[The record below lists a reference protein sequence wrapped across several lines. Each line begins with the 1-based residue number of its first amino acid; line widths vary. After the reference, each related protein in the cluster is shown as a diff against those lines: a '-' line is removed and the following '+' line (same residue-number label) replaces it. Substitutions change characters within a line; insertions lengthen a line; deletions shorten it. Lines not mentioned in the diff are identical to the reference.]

1 MCQKDTAYCTCTFHL
16 QVDSAEDEQGSNV
29 LYNPAS
35 TACSH
40 KYGGWKEEEV
50 DEEVARS
57 EQEQLMEELERRRA
71 ELLTAVSGA
80 KFATLEAG
88 LEGME
93 AELRYRKEERELWN
107 SVVEEEVDAMVE
119 IKGTHSM

>member
-1 MCQKDTAYCTCTFHL
+1 M
-16 QVDSAEDEQGSNV
+16 G
-29 LYNPAS
+29 
-35 TACSH
+35 
-40 KYGGWKEEEV
+40 
-50 DEEVARS
+50 
-57 EQEQLMEELERRRA
+57 RRA
-71 ELLTAVSGA
+71 ELLAAVSGA
-80 KFATLEAG
+80 KIAVLEAG